1 MSSETIVINTTSVEE
16 TLELGR
22 RIGAALRGGDA
33 IGLVGQLGA
42 GKTYLVKGIAHGL
55 GVGDERSV
63 NSPTFVLV
71 NEYAG
76 RVSIHHLDAYR
87 LGSADELLDLGFEEM
102 YAESTI
108 AIVEWADR
116 VVDAMPPNTLWIQID
131 AAGETNRRFHFETR
145 DAGLLERLVAAGV
158 DPNR

>member
-1 MSSETIVINTTSVEE
+1 MSNAFTVINTTSVDE
-16 TLELGR
+16 TLDLGR

-42 GKTYLVKGIAHGL
+42 GKTYLVKGIANGL
-55 GVGDERSV
+55 GVLDERSV

-76 RVSIHHLDAYR
+76 RFPIHHLDAYR

-102 YAESTI
+102 AGESAV

-116 VVDAMPPNTLWIQID
+116 VTDAMPANSLWIRI
-131 AAGETNRRFHFETR
+131 ALTGETQRAFHCETR
-145 DAGLLERLVAAGV
+145 CVELRERLMAAGV